1 MGMEGSE
8 NNNNEFFHQFL
19 SSFSKIPPEGRDT
32 GNNFFVPQFL
42 GGSVT
47 FPGTRNVG

>member
-1 MGMEGSE
+1 MKEKHLSMYLCIKIYSMHS
-8 NNNNEFFHQFL
+8 FFAL
-19 SSFSKIPPEGRDT
+19 PGCRDT
-32 GNNFFVPQFL
+32 GNNFFVSQIS